1 MYEGYIHTQTV
12 LDFKLNLEVITR
24 KDKFPKKFS
33 VT

>member
-1 MYEGYIHTQTV
+1 MYGGYIHTQTA

-24 KDKFPKKFS
+24 NDKFQKKFS